1 VSGNPGQPVAVARA
15 ATAALG
21 AVAALVALDLTVAL
35 VWHSLGALA
44 EAARVSTRLLLE
56 IAAAVTQRGEPRLRR
71 VPVRPGAVEGGLVV
85 AAGVVAGVAALAN
98 FGDTPS
104 RPLLAGVVMAVGAA
118 GAAGAGA
125 GIERAARR
133 GGSRAIADDV
143 ATLRAAA
150 ISGGLVA
157 GALGL
162 VAATDQGV
170 FDPLAALAI
179 AGVILHAGIGLAS
192 GRAGSATTAHELEVV
207 GTVLA
212 AGAPEVIGYGQVR
225 GRTTAGVRRLHVEV
239 VLRADTPQDRAREI
253 ARDVAAALHARLGDT
268 DVRLHLCKPPASSRP
283 LRRR

>member
-1 VSGNPGQPVAVARA
+1 MSGQPGRPVAVARA

-35 VWHSLGALA
+35 VWHSLAALA

-56 IAAAVTQRGEPRLRR
+56 IAAAFTQRSEPRVRR

-98 FGDTPS
+98 FGDSPS
-104 RPLLAGVVMAVGAA
+104 RPLLAGLVMAVGAA
-118 GAAGAGA
+118 GAAAAAA

-143 ATLRAAA
+143 GTLRAAA

-162 VAATDQGV
+162 VAATGQGV
-170 FDPLAALAI
+170 FDPLAALALS
-179 AGVILHAGIGLAS
+179 GVILYAGIGLATGRS
-192 GRAGSATTAHELEVV
+192 GPATTAHELDVV
-207 GTVLA
+207 ADVLA
-212 AGAPEVIGYGQVR
+212 AGPTEVIGYGQVR
-225 GRTTAGVRRLHVEV
+225 GRTAGGVRRLHVEV
-239 VLRADTPQDRAREI
+239 VLRPDTPQERAQAI
-253 ARDVAAALHARLGDT
+253 AQEVAAALRARLGDL
-268 DVRLHLCKPPASSRP
+268 DIRLYLRKPPGSSRP
-283 LRRR
+283 PRGQ